1 MDPFFQAKYKQP
13 HLNSPYI
20 EDINRTYYKGPKV
33 PQRNS
38 KTFERALA
46 YREQE
51 KHRIE
56 AVVREN
62 EDLWRQIADYDAV
75 AKRAE
80 DHIRKQSSTILALNS
95 KLRASDVANTSRNRG
110 SGTSSEHSVQS
121 VEGGSERSAADVP
134 GEVLRTPVPD
144 SRGQASEHIDE
155 GRQAVGAGESTGE
168 SVQIRAGDGD
178 SSADAEGGVRSE

>member
-1 MDPFFQAKYKQP
+1 MDPFFKAKYKQP
-13 HLNSPYI
+13 QQSSPYI

-33 PQRNS
+33 PPRDS
-38 KTFERALA
+38 KAFEKALA

-62 EDLWRQIADYDAV
+62 EDLWKQIADYDAV

-95 KLRASDVANTSRNRG
+95 KLRASDVANTSRDRS
-110 SGTSSEHSVQS
+110 SGTSSKHPVQS
-121 VEGGSERSAADVP
+121 VEGRSEGSAADVP

-144 SRGQASEHIDE
+144 SRGQASEHVDE
-155 GRQAVGAGESTGE
+155 GRQGVVEDPEG
-168 SVQIRAGDGD
+168 SVRT
-178 SSADAEGGVRSE
+178 E